1 MRQIAREKEETS
13 HWEMW
18 REGSRHA
25 GCTEY
30 RKRKDAGRKEWRAG
44 GVYTRRGKK
53 VEKDKTEDEA
63 TQEEGRR
70 ERNKGGM
77 TTRMA
82 RSYSLGY
89 NSAVLGQ
96 CKLNESFSPRRT
108 RRPHS
113 PVFLSFP
120 LLLPVRHSRR
130 RHQARRTVVPVQQ
143 RKHQTKG
150 TMRHRSV
157 PQTSIAWWEL

>member
-1 MRQIAREKEETS
+1 MR
-13 HWEMW
+13 
-18 REGSRHA
+18 
-25 GCTEY
+25 TEY
-30 RKRKDAGRKEWRAG
+30 RKRNAEERNSARVACEIEKRKRKS
-44 GVYTRRGKK
+44 GKK
-53 VEKDKTEDEA
+53 SKTEDEA
-63 TQEEGRR
+63 TQEEGRG

-108 RRPHS
+108 DDLTS
-113 PVFLSFP
+113 PFSSFSS
-120 LLLPVRHSRR
+120 LFPVCRSRR
-130 RHQARRTVVPVQQ
+130 CRRAHRTVLPVQQ

-150 TMRHRSV
+150 TMKQKCPTDLDRLMRTLKHARKLPV
-157 PQTSIAWWEL
+157 HLLFQNRQRGAL

>member
-1 MRQIAREKEETS
+1 ME
-13 HWEMW
+13 
-18 REGSRHA
+18 
-25 GCTEY
+25 
-30 RKRKDAGRKEWRAG
+30 
-44 GVYTRRGKK
+44 KK

-108 RRPHS
+108 DDLTLPFSSRS
-113 PVFLSFP
+113 PCS
-120 LLLPVRHSRR
+120 S
-130 RHQARRTVVPVQQ
+130 
-143 RKHQTKG
+143 
-150 TMRHRSV
+150 RSV
-157 PQTSIAWWEL
+157 VADAARHAAL